1 MRSAPARIVAAVAAL
16 VVAAAVASCSGSPD
30 RNTAPATQSNQQSD
44 HNADDV
50 AFARNMVPHH
60 EQAIVLAQMVP
71 TNTTNQ
77 QVFALSNRIIET
89 QMPEIQAFRSWLMQ
103 WDDSQN
109 SGHDPGGHGA
119 PMPGMVDQATIS
131 KLQTLTG
138 PEFDRL
144 WLTSMID
151 HHRGAIAMSQ
161 DEIAHGK
168 NPDVIYLARTVIA
181 AQQAEIDQMKKMLG
195 G

>member
-1 MRSAPARIVAAVAAL
+1 MRIAAAVAAL
-16 VVAAAVASCSGSPD
+16 LVAGAVASCSSD
-30 RNTAPATQSNQQSD
+30 HNSAPAAQSTQQSD
-44 HNADDV
+44 HNADDI
-50 AFARNMVPHH
+50 AFARSMVPHH
-60 EQAIVLAQMVP
+60 EQAIVMAQMVP

-77 QVFALSNRIIET
+77 QVIDLSTAIVAT
-89 QMPEIQAFRSWLMQ
+89 QAPEIQAFRSWLMQ
-103 WDDSQN
+103 WPDAQDN
-109 SGHDPGGHGA
+109 GHDAGGHGA
-119 PMPGMVDQATIS
+119 QMPGMVDPATMNR
-131 KLQTLTG
+131 LQSLTG

-168 NPDVIYLARTVIA
+168 NPDVIYLARRIVA

>member
-1 MRSAPARIVAAVAAL
+1 MRIVAAAAAL
-16 VVAAAVASCSGSPD
+16 VIAAAVASCSGSPD
-30 RNTAPATQSNQQSD
+30 RNTAPAAQSTQQPD

-50 AFARNMVPHH
+50 TFARNMVPHH

-77 QVFALSNRIIET
+77 QVIALSNRIIET

-103 WDDSQN
+103 WDDAQN
-109 SGHDPGGHGA
+109 SGHDSAGHGA
-119 PMPGMVDQATIS
+119 PMPGMVDQVTLN

-181 AQQAEIDQMKKMLG
+181 SQQAEIDQMKKMLG

>member
-1 MRSAPARIVAAVAAL
+1 MRSAPVRIAAAL
-16 VVAAAVASCSGSPD
+16 VALLVAAAGASCSSDHKSP
-30 RNTAPATQSNQQSD
+30 PAAQTTEQAD
-44 HNADDV
+44 HNADDI

-60 EQAIVLAQMVP
+60 EQAVVLAQMVP

-77 QVFALSNRIIET
+77 QIIDLSTRIINS
-89 QMPEIQAFRSWLMQ
+89 QVPEIQAFHAWLMQ
-103 WDDSQN
+103 WPDNQN
-109 SGHDPGGHGA
+109 SGHDAGGHGA
-119 PMPGMVDQATIS
+119 QMPGMIDQATIN
-131 KLQTLTG
+131 KLQSLNG

-168 NPDVIYLARTVIA
+168 NPDVIYLARTIVTE
-181 AQQAEIDQMKKMLG
+181 QQTEIDQMKKMLG